1 MQRLAEQLV
10 ASVTV
15 LETVSQGVFI
25 TVSQYATT
33 AAFAAIAVLTVR
45 DWLVTRDM
53 SRMYLALAIGSL
65 AAVSILGQVGKVLG
79 PSFASASAYVTI
91 TIFLVSGLALL
102 LFRHAVIP
110 LKPRTLRVV
119 VGIVVATGL
128 LEIAVQ
134 AIFGRTAPKPLQL
147 VAAAAFV
154 LVWSGCVGEPSIRL
168 WFAARR
174 RTVVQRARMRALSL
188 GYLAIVALLLAA
200 VLTASLAAKPAI
212 QIGFA
217 LATIA
222 IVPLL
227 YAGFVPPTW
236 LRRTWRQSEED
247 KFQQATRDIVMFAS
261 DPAALATRSLDWAIR
276 LTGADAGLFMS
287 GARTILATQGL
298 AADDA
303 ATLLAAAAAAG
314 GRAVVPLG
322 GTPPRSAM
330 IAKLDVNDAAIVLLG
345 GPFTPVVGSDEEAWL
360 QQYAA
365 MVSTGLERVRLVEAL
380 AQTNSQLED
389 KVREVTQRT
398 QQLEA
403 ANRELDAFSYTISH
417 DLRAPLR
424 AVSGFTAI
432 LFEEYTDAMP
442 AEALGYL
449 KRVKDSG
456 EHMGHLVDDLLAF
469 SRLGRQALR
478 TQRTSIRGIVQR
490 CLEQLSPAREG
501 RQVEVVIGDL
511 PDAECDPALLE
522 QVFINLLSN
531 AYKYSRRRENARVE
545 VGTLEGNASEGPTYF
560 VRDNGAGFD
569 MEYAGKLFGVF
580 QRMHRSEDF
589 EGTGVGLAI
598 VHRIVERH
606 GGRIWAEAKVDGG
619 ATFYFTLKGAQQWR
633 TSIAA

>member
-1 MQRLAEQLV
+1 MSEA
-10 ASVTV
+10 
-15 LETVSQGVFI
+15 GFI

-33 AAFAAIAVLTVR
+33 AAFAVIAALTVR
-45 DWLVTRDM
+45 DWLVTRDE

-65 AAVSILGQVGKVLG
+65 AAVSVLGQVGKLLG
-79 PSFASASAYVTI
+79 PSFVAASAYVTI
-91 TIFLVSGLALL
+91 TVFLVSGLALL

-110 LKPRTLRVV
+110 LKPRTLRLV
-119 VGIVVATGL
+119 VGIVIATGM
-128 LEIAVQ
+128 LEIGVQ
-134 AIFGRTAPKPLQL
+134 AIFGRTAPKPIQL
-147 VAAAAFV
+147 IAAAAFV
-154 LVWSGCVGEPSIRL
+154 LVWSGCVGEPSVRL

-188 GYLAIVALLLAA
+188 GYLAIVALLLVA
-200 VLTASLAAKPAI
+200 VVTSSLAAQPAI

-247 KFQQATRDIVMFAS
+247 KFQQATHDILLFAS
-261 DPAALATRSLDWAIR
+261 DQLALARRSLDWAIR
-276 LTGADAGLFMS
+276 LTGADAGYFL
-287 GARTILATQGL
+287 ARPGTILATQGMT
-298 AADDA
+298 AEDA
-303 ATLLAAAAAAG
+303 QALLAPVAGAG
-314 GRAVVPLG
+314 GRTVVPLG

-330 IAKLDVNDAAIVLLG
+330 IARLHVNDAAIVLVG
-345 GPFTPVVGSDEEAWL
+345 GPFTPVFGSDEEAWL

-380 AQTNSQLED
+380 AQSNGQLED
-389 KVREVTQRT
+389 KVREVTERT

-403 ANRELDAFSYTISH
+403 ANRELEAFSYTISH

-424 AVSGFTAI
+424 AVSGFASI
-432 LFEEYTDAMP
+432 LFEEYADAMP
-442 AEALGYL
+442 AEARGYL

-456 EHMGHLVDDLLAF
+456 DHMGHLVDDLLAF
-469 SRLGRQALR
+469 SRLGRQAAR
-478 TQRTSIRGIVQR
+478 TQRVSVRGIVDRALQ
-490 CLEQLSPAREG
+490 ELSPALDG
-501 RQVEVVIGDL
+501 RQVEVVIGEL
-511 PDAECDPALLE
+511 PDAECDAALVE
-522 QVFINLLSN
+522 QIFVNLLSN
-531 AYKYSRRRENARVE
+531 AFKYSRRREHARVE
-545 VGTLEGNASEGPTYF
+545 VGVLEATAAEGPTYF

-606 GGRIWAEAKVDGG
+606 GGRIWAEAKVDAG

-633 TSIAA
+633 ATTAA

>member
-1 MQRLAEQLV
+1 
-10 ASVTV
+10 
-15 LETVSQGVFI
+15 VSQGGFI

-33 AAFAAIAVLTVR
+33 AAFAVIAVLTVR
-45 DWLVTRDM
+45 DWLVTRDT

-91 TIFLVSGLALL
+91 TVFLVSGLALL

-119 VGIVVATGL
+119 VGIVIATGL
-128 LEIAVQ
+128 LEIGVQ
-134 AIFGRTAPKPLQL
+134 AIFGRAAPKPIQL
-147 VAAAAFV
+147 IAVAAFV
-154 LVWSGCVGEPSIRL
+154 IVWSGCVGEPSVRL
-168 WFAARR
+168 WFAARH

-200 VLTASLAAKPAI
+200 VFTASLATQPAVHV
-212 QIGFA
+212 GFA

-227 YAGFVPPTW
+227 YAGFVPPAW
-236 LRRTWRQSEED
+236 LRRTWRQSEEA

-261 DPAALATRSLDWAIR
+261 DQLALAERSLDWAIR
-276 LTGADAGLFMS
+276 LTGADAGLFLS
-287 GARTILATQGL
+287 GPRTILVTQGL

-303 ATLLAAAAAAG
+303 ATLQAAVGGAG
-314 GRAVVPLG
+314 DRTVIPLG
-322 GTPPRSAM
+322 GTPPRSVM
-330 IAKLDVNDAAIVLLG
+330 IARLQVNDAAIVLLG
-345 GPFTPVVGSDEEAWL
+345 GPFTPVFSTDEEAWL

-380 AQTNSQLED
+380 AQTNGQLED
-389 KVREVTQRT
+389 RVREVTERT

-403 ANRELDAFSYTISH
+403 ANRELEAFSYTISH

-424 AVSGFTAI
+424 AISGFTAI
-432 LFEEYTDAMP
+432 LSEEYADAMP
-442 AEALGYL
+442 AEARGYL

-456 EHMGHLVDDLLAF
+456 DHMGHLVDDLLAF
-469 SRLGRQALR
+469 SRLGRQAVR
-478 TQRTSIRGIVQR
+478 TQRVSIRGIVDR
-490 CLEQLSPAREG
+490 ALEQLAPALAG
-501 RQVEVVIGDL
+501 RQVEVVIGEL
-511 PDAECDPALLE
+511 PDAACDAALVE
-522 QVFINLLSN
+522 QVFVNLLSN
-531 AYKYSRRRENARVE
+531 AFKYSRPRDHARVE
-545 VGTLEGNASEGPTYF
+545 VGVFEDDGVEGATYF

-569 MEYAGKLFGVF
+569 MDYAGKLFGVF
-580 QRMHRSEDF
+580 QRLHRSEDF

-598 VHRIVERH
+598 VQRIVERH
-606 GGRIWAEAKVDGG
+606 GGRIWAEAKVDAG

-633 TSIAA
+633 TTTAA

>member
-276 LTGADAGLFMS
+276 LTGADAGLFLG

-380 AQTNSQLED
+380 AQTNGQLED
-389 KVREVTQRT
+389 KVREVTERT

-432 LFEEYTDAMP
+432 LFEEYADAMP

-545 VGTLEGNASEGPTYF
+545 VGALEGNASEGPTYF

>member
-1 MQRLAEQLV
+1 
-10 ASVTV
+10 
-15 LETVSQGVFI
+15 VSGAGFI
-25 TVSQYATT
+25 TVSQWVTA
-33 AAFAAIAVLTVR
+33 AAFAVIAALTVR
-45 DWLVTRDM
+45 DWLVTRDS

-65 AAVSILGQVGKVLG
+65 AAVSLLGQVGKVLG
-79 PSFASASAYVTI
+79 PSFATASGYVTI

-102 LFRHAVIP
+102 LFRNAVIP

-128 LEIAVQ
+128 LEIGVQ
-134 AIFGRTAPKPLQL
+134 AIFGRTAPKPIQL
-147 VAAAAFV
+147 IAAAAFV
-154 LVWSGCVGEPSIRL
+154 LVWSGCVSEPSVRL

-188 GYLAIVALLLAA
+188 GYLGIVAILLAA
-200 VLTASLAAKPAI
+200 VFTSALATVPAV
-212 QIGFA
+212 QLAFA
-217 LATIA
+217 LATFA
-222 IVPLL
+222 IIPLL
-227 YAGFVPPTW
+227 YAGFVPPAW
-236 LRRTWRQSEED
+236 LRRTWRQLEED
-247 KFQQATRDIVMFAS
+247 KFRQATHDIILFAS
-261 DPAALATRSLDWAIR
+261 DQLTLAKRSLDWAIR
-276 LTGADAGLFMS
+276 LTGADAGFFLS
-287 GARTILATQGL
+287 GPGTILATQGL
-298 AADDA
+298 TAEDAQTLQAAVDA
-303 ATLLAAAAAAG
+303 AGNRT
-314 GRAVVPLG
+314 VIPLG

-330 IAKLDVNDAAIVLLG
+330 IARLHVNDAAIVLLG
-345 GPFTPVVGSDEEAWL
+345 GPFTPVFGTDEEAWL

-380 AQTNSQLED
+380 AQTNGQLED
-389 KVREVTQRT
+389 KVREVTERT

-403 ANRELDAFSYTISH
+403 ANRELEAFSYTISH

-424 AVSGFTAI
+424 AISGFTAI
-432 LFEEYTDAMP
+432 LFEEYADAMP
-442 AEALGYL
+442 AEARGYL

-456 EHMGHLVDDLLAF
+456 DHMGHLVDDLLAF
-469 SRLGRQALR
+469 SRFGRQALR
-478 TQRTSIRGIVQR
+478 TQRVSIRGIVDR
-490 CLEQLSPAREG
+490 SVEQLSPTLEG

-511 PDAECDPALLE
+511 PDAECDAALLK
-522 QVFINLLSN
+522 QVFVNLLSN
-531 AYKYSRRRENARVE
+531 AFKYSRRREHARVE
-545 VGTLEGNASEGPTYF
+545 VGVLETDATEGPTYF

-606 GGRIWAEAKVDGG
+606 GGRIWAEARVDGG